1 MPHHQMASKEKNA
14 AADSA
19 VLLTLSTIPFIMVI
33 GNSMLIPVL
42 PTAEEALNV
51 NSFQVSLLITL
62 FSIPAAIVIP
72 VAGILADRIGRKQ
85 IVFYSL
91 LL

>member
-42 PTAEEALNV
+42 PTAEKH
-51 NSFQVSLLITL
+51 
-62 FSIPAAIVIP
+62 
-72 VAGILADRIGRKQ
+72 RM
-85 IVFYSL
+85 
-91 LL
+91 